1 MLFSPSLVI
10 FTTVLTIRVL
20 LLISSPSLLICWM
33 ALELNTL
40 SFIPLITEVK
50 NKLTSE
56 SSIKYFLVQTFA
68 SVVFVVCRLVT
79 RLGVLTEVLSCVIF
93 LSLAIKLGAGPFQR
107 WVLSVRDSLSWFP
120 LYLLLTVQKINPF
133 ILVIFL
139 TDYLWSLILVVVIVS
154 LITGAVGGLNQ
165 TSSRGILVFSSIN
178 HLGWLLTAC
187 MLSINYFYSYFLL
200 YSFILIVPS
209 YFLDL
214 WQVNRVNQINS
225 SFLKTSQRLY
235 LVVGLLSLGGLPP
248 FLGFLPKW
256 LILQTLLANARWSLC
271 IVIVFTS
278 VITLYFYLRLS
289 FRGIIL
295 ATSRREILT
304 PTNGL
309 YQNSAVGV
317 SLIITSVGLPLMF
330 IL

>member
-20 LLISSPSLLICWM
+20 LLISSPSLLICWV

-68 SVVFVVCRLVT
+68 SVVFVVSRLVT

-139 TDYLWSLILVVVIVS
+139 TDSLWSLILVVVIVS

-200 YSFILIVPS
+200 YSFTLIVPS

-214 WQVNRVNQINS
+214 WQVNRVNQISS

-295 ATSRREILT
+295 AASRRGILT

>member
-1 MLFSPSLVI
+1 MLFSPSLVM
-10 FTTVLTIRVL
+10 FTTVLTISVL
-20 LLISSPSLLICWM
+20 LLMSSPSLLMCWV

-40 SFIPLITEVK
+40 SFIPLMTEVK

-68 SVVFVVCRLVT
+68 SVVFVVSSLVT
-79 RLGVLTEVLSCVIF
+79 SLGVLTEVLSCVMF
-93 LSLAIKLGAGPFQR
+93 LSLAIKLGAGPFQS
-107 WVLSVRDSLSWFP
+107 WVLSVSDSLPWFP

-139 TDYLWSLILVVVIVS
+139 TDSLWSLMLIVVVVS

-200 YSFILIVPS
+200 YSFMLIVPS

-214 WQVNRVNQINS
+214 WQVNSVNQMNS

-256 LILQTLLANARWSLC
+256 LILQTLLANASWSLC
-271 IVIVFTS
+271 IVMVFTS

-289 FRGIIL
+289 FSGIIL
-295 ATSRREILT
+295 ATSSSGILT

-309 YQNSAVGV
+309 YQNSVVGV
-317 SLIITSVGLPLMF
+317 SLMMTSVGLPLMF